1 MQNNSDTRFSPPVC
15 EQCTCRLDGVFNKLL
30 PPEVELLQ
38 RHKVCRHYA
47 KGEYLFRQGTRS
59 NGLFCISSGKVKI
72 FKTGDE
78 GRDYIVRLA
87 GEGDI
92 IGYRALI
99 SEEPYFA
106 SAVAFE
112 PTTVCLVSTKDFNT
126 FLESNSGFQK
136 SLIQQLSHDLRVAE
150 QRMLH
155 LAQRSVRERL
165 ADTLLLLIKLYGMK
179 GPNNLLQVEMNREDI
194 ASLVGTATETTIRLL
209 SDLKSEGII
218 QTQGKKIMI
227 RNIKA
232 LQAIAG

>member
-1 MQNNSDTRFSPPVC
+1 MQLSDSKFTPPSC
-15 EQCTCRLDGVFNKLL
+15 ENCTCRLDGIFKQLRAE
-30 PPEVELLQ
+30 EVHLLQ
-38 RHKVCRHYA
+38 LHKRCRHYT
-47 KGEYLFRQGTRS
+47 KGEAIFTEGTRA

-99 SEEPYFA
+99 SDEPYYA

-112 PTTVCLVSTKDFNT
+112 PTSVCLVPTTDFNNFISGNPG
-126 FLESNSGFQK
+126 FLKN
-136 SLIQQLSHDLRVAE
+136 LVRQLSHDLRVAE
-150 QRMLH
+150 ERMLH
-155 LAQRSVRERL
+155 LAQKSVRERL
-165 ADTLLLLIKLYGMK
+165 ADTLLLLVNLYGTR
-179 GPNNLLQVEMNREDI
+179 GNDHQISVELTREDI

-218 QTQGKKIMI
+218 ATQGKKIMI
-227 RNIKA
+227 LNEKA
-232 LQAIAG
+232 LKTIAG